1 MTFFSNPSGLKGSV
15 GEPGAFSSDEEE
27 IEMIYCPEISAEHS
41 KPNLPKRTCQYR
53 QDDRTHPM
61 CYGGCKSKG
70 IQAFVPKE
78 NQKSKLRPKIL
89 QYKKENPEAR
99 AKDVAK
105 ALGCSF
111 NVAQSYLKGR

>member
-1 MTFFSNPSGLKGSV
+1 MTFFSNPKGLKGSV
-15 GEPGAFSSDEEE
+15 GEPGAFSSDEDE
-27 IEMIYCPEISAEHS
+27 IEMIYCPEISAEHT

-53 QDDRTHPM
+53 QDDKNQPL

-70 IQAFVPKE
+70 IKE
-78 NQKSKLRPKIL
+78 FIPHKNQVSKLRPKIL
-89 QYKKENPEAR
+89 AYKKKHPEAN
-99 AKDVAK
+99 AKDIAK